1 MGLETALVL
10 CRFVHNVSTMFL
22 WGAFAYL
29 ALLVP
34 KALALE
40 IGQGLRPARG
50 IAVFLAVGTIFAAL
64 PLQAGMIGRGWS
76 DVVDLGTI
84 RDVLLETTVGRGW
97 AIQVAAALL
106 LLPALVLSPRRAH
119 IAVATASGLLLAS
132 LAFSG
137 HATMQEGWIGAA
149 HRFNDMVH
157 VLSGGAWIGALVP
170 VVLVLGRLRQAEW
183 RRAAQTALMRFSSA
197 GHAAVALVIASGV
210 VNTVLVLGRLPADWT
225 SPYQALL
232 ALKIILV
239 MVLTGLALIN
249 RYVFVPRMRTREAGA
264 ISAIWQGTL
273 TEIGL
278 GIVVLGLVAWFG
290 MLEPV

>member
-1 MGLETALVL
+1 MGLETTLVL
-10 CRFVHNVSTMFL
+10 CRFVHNTSTMFL

-34 KALALE
+34 KPLALE
-40 IGQGLRPARG
+40 IGERLRPASG
-50 IAVFLAVGTIFAAL
+50 IAVFLAIGTIFAAL
-64 PLQAGMIGRGWS
+64 PLQAGMIGQGWS
-76 DVVDLGTI
+76 DAVDLGTI
-84 RDVLLETTVGRGW
+84 RDVLLETSVGRGW

-106 LLPALVLSPRRAH
+106 LLPALALSPRRAS
-119 IAVATASGLLLAS
+119 IALAMASGLLLAS

-137 HATMQEGWIGAA
+137 HATMREGWIGAG

-157 VLSGGAWIGALVP
+157 VLSGGAWIGALIP
-170 VVLVLGRLRQAEW
+170 VVLILGRLRQVEW
-183 RRAAQTALMRFSSA
+183 RVAAQTALMRFSSA

-210 VNTVLVLGRLPADWT
+210 VNTTLVLRRLPADWT

-239 MVLTGLALIN
+239 IVLTGLALIN
-249 RYVFVPRMRTREAGA
+249 RYVFVPRMRTSEAGSIRA
-264 ISAIWQGTL
+264 IRLGTL
-273 TEIGL
+273 TEIAL